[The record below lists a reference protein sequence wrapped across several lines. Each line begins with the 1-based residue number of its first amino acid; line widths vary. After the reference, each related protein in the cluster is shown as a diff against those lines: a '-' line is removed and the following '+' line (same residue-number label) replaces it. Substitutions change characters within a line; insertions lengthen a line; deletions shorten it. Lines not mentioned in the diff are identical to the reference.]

1 MRGLP
6 PELIL
11 GDARL
16 DAQHAFLFQLLD
28 MAEKPGASL
37 VPSEVSA
44 LVKAMLMYCQTHFSY
59 EEKLMRESGF
69 PHTLIHER
77 DHAKLAIECKDLMG
91 RIGNHGSARIPGGL
105 TQAIV
110 AQTLRSW
117 LFAHI
122 LNESHGDIAFVKWV
136 RMNRRQV

>member
-11 GDARL
+11 DDPRL

-28 MAEKPGASL
+28 TAEKPGGSL

-44 LVKAMLMYCQTHFSY
+44 LVKAMLMYCQTHFTY
-59 EEKLMRESGF
+59 EEKLMREAGF
-69 PHTLIHER
+69 PHMLIHER
-77 DHAKLAIECKDLMG
+77 DHARLALECRDLLN
-91 RIGNHGSARIPGGL
+91 RTGNPGTARIPGGL
-105 TQAIV
+105 TQHTV

-122 LNESHGDIAFVKWV
+122 LNESHGDTAFVKWV
-136 RMNRRQV
+136 RMNRRHV